1 MRVRAAVAAPLL
13 ALVLVGAS
21 AGGWSLV
28 STGQAAA
35 RAGTLTGN
43 QPTATKSGS
52 ITISITVAW
61 APTTGATGYLVQ
73 RTGGVGS
80 IGGTCTGTQTATTCT
95 DTPVLPLQT
104 YSYTITPL
112 AGSWIGTPSPARTV
126 TT

>member
-1 MRVRAAVAAPLL
+1 MRVRAVVTAALL
-13 ALVLVGAS
+13 ALVL
-21 AGGWSLV
+21 AGGSMGAWSLV
-28 STGQAAA
+28 ATGEAAA

-61 APTTGATGYLVQ
+61 APTAGATGYVVM

-80 IGGTCTGTQTATTCT
+80 VGGTCAGTLTVTTCT
-95 DTPVLPLQT
+95 DTPVLALQN

-112 AGSWIGTPSPARTV
+112 AGGWTGTPSPGTSI